1 MNAQREPRSPSR
13 SGDTRAPRSRIHLAA
28 GLIVA
33 ALIGALM
40 AQTATAAPSARV
52 VGKLQ
57 VGETV
62 RVVAKGGVARNIR
75 WQRCPVEVFD
85 NFCDVRPVRI
95 ARGRTHLIKKPSAG
109 RSLRAV
115 MRIRNRNV
123 VTRWTKPVK
132 RAPGAT
138 PVAPGTPGTPV
149 SPLQIPATWKVT
161 GSADAIPFEAGLSAT
176 ERNRRLGVLTQ
187 AYAAIDAR
195 VRGGRSLF
203 FFESLGNAEQ
213 VSEIRIELCSNLQFT
228 RRFQTSGPAGNTV
241 ENTNGTWEIRLD
253 LTAGVAPNLVLT
265 GTDGSV
271 LSEPVDADPNNASRV
286 FLGNR
291 TFTTG
296 PSQVCS

>member
-1 MNAQREPRSPSR
+1 MNAQREPRFPSR
-13 SGDTRAPRSRIHLAA
+13 SVGARSPRSRIRLAA

-33 ALIGALM
+33 ALVGALM

-85 NFCDVRPVRI
+85 NFCDVTPVRI

-109 RSLRAV
+109 KSLRAV

-132 RAPGAT
+132 RAPA
-138 PVAPGTPGTPV
+138 VAPITPGNPA
-149 SPLQIPATWKVT
+149 SPLQIPATWRVT
-161 GSADAIPFEAGLSAT
+161 GSADTIPFEAGVDAT

-203 FFESLGNAEQ
+203 FFESLGNADLIT
-213 VSEIRIELCSNLQFT
+213 EIRIELCSNLQFT
-228 RRFQTSGPAGNTV
+228 RRFETSGLGGGDV
-241 ENTNGTWEIRLD
+241 QNTNGTWEIRLD

-265 GTDGSV
+265 ASNGTV
-271 LSEPVDADPNNASRV
+271 LSETLDADPNNASRV

-296 PSQVCS
+296 ASQVCS